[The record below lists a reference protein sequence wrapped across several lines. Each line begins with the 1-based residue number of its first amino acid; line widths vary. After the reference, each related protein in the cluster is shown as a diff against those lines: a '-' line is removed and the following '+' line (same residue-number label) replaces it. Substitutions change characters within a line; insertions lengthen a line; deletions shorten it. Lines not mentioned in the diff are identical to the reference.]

1 MTEVDLIIGG
11 RNFVI
16 ACEEDEQEKVQEA
29 AELLNAE
36 AEEIQS
42 QLGRLPES
50 KMLLLSALMIAD
62 RVIDDEVE
70 IKTLKS
76 NIDNL
81 ESSLR
86 AFKKGEDENTVE
98 KIKNLKM
105 ESLIEKMLANL
116 EAFLNKN
123 TATSD
128 LKDNE
133 SINESNNSDNNH

>member
-1 MTEVDLIIGG
+1 
-11 RNFVI
+11 
-16 ACEEDEQEKVQEA
+16 
-29 AELLNAE
+29 
-36 AEEIQS
+36 
-42 QLGRLPES
+42 
-50 KMLLLSALMIAD
+50 MLLLSALMIAD

-70 IKTLKS
+70 IKTLKN

-123 TATSD
+123 SVTSD

-133 SINESNNSDNNH
+133 AINESNNSDNNQPKLF